1 MNARV
6 ASAARWTGGG
16 GWEISQPASGNAP
29 AATIEP
35 TEMWR
40 VAATITTNT
49 TSVAAS
55 GSGVRQRYAP
65 TKLATAFPPL
75 PPRNIGNAW
84 PAITASAAA
93 DIQAAL
99 SSDRRPASQ
108 TARYPLALSRT
119 SVAAPIVHPVVRST

>member
-1 MNARV
+1 MNAPLTRA
-6 ASAARWTGGG
+6 ASSTGSG
-16 GWEISQPASGNAP
+16 GWEISQTASGNPPAP
-29 AATIEP
+29 TIEP

-55 GSGVRQRYAP
+55 GNGVRQRYAP

-99 SSDRRPASQ
+99 
-108 TARYPLALSRT
+108 
-119 SVAAPIVHPVVRST
+119 